1 MGKSLHAVLTR
12 ISTERSDSEMNSFSD
27 VIDAFGGPS
36 KFAAAIG
43 RPPSHART
51 MRARNSIPAGRWLR
65 VVDAARECGVAGIS
79 LELLARL
86 EAGRADQ

>member
-1 MGKSLHAVLTR
+1 M
-12 ISTERSDSEMNSFSD
+12 DSFSD

-36 KFAAAIG
+36 KFAVAIG
-43 RPPSHART
+43 RPPSHGRT

-65 VVDAARECGVAGIS
+65 VVDAARKYGVDGIS

-86 EAGRADQ
+86 EAMRGDQ